1 MRNLILM
8 VVIQVMVYFNYLLLY
23 YLTVLFEQVYIIGL
37 SSVISEMFAIA
48 FAGAMF

>member
-1 MRNLILM
+1 M